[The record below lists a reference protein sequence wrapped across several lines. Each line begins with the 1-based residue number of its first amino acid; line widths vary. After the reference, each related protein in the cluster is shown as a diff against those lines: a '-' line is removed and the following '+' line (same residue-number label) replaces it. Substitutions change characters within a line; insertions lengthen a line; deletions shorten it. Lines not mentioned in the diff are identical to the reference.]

1 MSRSGEVVTS
11 QFTTG
16 VLMLPRAHRG
26 LAPCEL
32 ARCIFGCGTI
42 SCLVSFAEFREMII
56 FAGCMGTS
64 QEGCSRVKLCK
75 ER

>member
-1 MSRSGEVVTS
+1 MGSAIKQRTQPSCV
-11 QFTTG
+11 
-16 VLMLPRAHRG
+16 
-26 LAPCEL
+26 
-32 ARCIFGCGTI
+32 IFGCGTI

-75 ER
+75 ERKFVRLWMPIG